1 MATTKN
7 ITMKQFNGT
16 DYDTLYPKTVYNQV
30 SGVAPAGYGLGGTAK
45 ILTDADDLNNIK
57 TTGWYCYHSN
67 KHPANVP
74 TPEVFS
80 AVMEV
85 IFGYYSGQTMQR
97 VYSTGDNND
106 WNLVAQRVS
115 YGSGGWQPWEW
126 VNPPMKLGI
135 EYRTTERYLG
145 KPVYVKLVDCG
156 ALPNSASKSISIS
169 NDTAVKCFDVV
180 TGTNSSG
187 MVLPTA
193 CFGGTNLDREV
204 AITSN
209 GSSILIV
216 TNFDGSSYTNTYV
229 LVKYC
234 KATD

>member
-30 SGVAPAGYGLGGTAK
+30 SGVAPDGYGLGGTAK

-115 YGSGGWQPWEW
+115 YGRGGWQPWEW
-126 VNPPMKLGI
+126 VNPLMKLGV
-135 EYRTTERYLG
+135 EYRTTERYQG

-156 ALPNSASKSISIS
+156 NVASGTKTINFGYSDSQVFIISVHGVMKSSSGKSFSAPR
-169 NDTAVKCFDVV
+169 NNGTDVV
-180 TGTNSSG
+180 SCHS
-187 MVLPTA
+187 
-193 CFGGTNLDREV
+193 
-204 AITSN
+204 
-209 GSSILIV
+209 
-216 TNFDGSSYTNTYV
+216 DGSGIVVWSKTSAYESYTINC
-229 LVKYC
+229 LVKYT
-234 KATD
+234 KTTD

>member
-30 SGVAPAGYGLGGTAK
+30 SGVAPAGYGLGESTPTL
-45 ILTDADDLNNIK
+45 ISNCNIVGN
-57 TTGWYCYHSN
+57 GWYRVDASTANIPDVGLTSGVLRIDEATGSLVYQSLYFYVSGKVHKMERVHS
-67 KHPANVP
+67 
-74 TPEVFS
+74 
-80 AVMEV
+80 
-85 IFGYYSGQTMQR
+85 SGTW
-97 VYSTGDNND
+97 Y
-106 WNLVAQRVS
+106 
-115 YGSGGWQPWEW
+115 PWEW
-126 VNPPMKLGI
+126 VNPPMKLGV

-169 NDTAVKCFDVV
+169 DDTTVRCFDIV

-193 CFGGTNLDREV
+193 CFGGLNLDREV

-209 GSSILIV
+209 GSSIYIV

-229 LVKYC
+229 LVKYY
-234 KATD
+234 KTTD